1 MNEQANSSRNLEST
15 LFATP
20 IHSPLGS
27 KIAIV
32 HSHNLM
38 QQSKLPQSSYC
49 RHVAVTAVTSMD
61 ARRGRVTTDAL
72 LEAAA
77 EEARRTSEAAAAAE
91 AAEMVNGIYVKAWS
105 CSIL

>member
-20 IHSPLGS
+20 VHSPLGS

-38 QQSKLPQSSYC
+38 QQSELHQSSYC
-49 RHVAVTAVTSMD
+49 RHAAVTSID

-77 EEARRTSEAAAAAE
+77 EARRTSEAAAAAE
-91 AAEMVNGIYVKAWS
+91 AAEMVNGIYVM
-105 CSIL
+105 L

>member
-1 MNEQANSSRNLEST
+1 MNEQAKSYRNLEST

-38 QQSKLPQSSYC
+38 QQSELHQSSYC
-49 RHVAVTAVTSMD
+49 RHAAAVTAVTSMD

-72 LEAAA
+72 LEAV
-77 EEARRTSEAAAAAE
+77 EARRTSEAAAAAE
-91 AAEMVNGIYVKAWS
+91 AAEMVNGIYVM
-105 CSIL
+105 L